1 MESQSSSTSSERA
14 KNAQTDSRP
23 PQQSSS
29 PAGNDLLTAF
39 NGIAL
44 QRITPDEQCLLRISG
59 LTLGPDQNR
68 EESLPSTLS
77 RQEAPSQDPSLSSPS
92 PAPESIPPT
101 VCSPLAP
108 SPSASAQTRQKVKLR
123 VQEVQTEVSWST
135 ALQMTGQWGRN
146 TNDFKLIIRLS
157 LSQSPESPL
166 APLDINVREE
176 KGARELTLQ
185 KDHWFI
191 VELSKILASDGMMC
205 FVWDSPV
212 QELEFRSNGKYEK
225 IEGRTDANVIPK
237 AFPFLL
243 TYRNAKQ
250 VLDGLFKCWSQY
262 VRARYGFELRE
273 GGLFDVARCS
283 YAIENASA

>member
-1 MESQSSSTSSERA
+1 
-14 KNAQTDSRP
+14 
-23 PQQSSS
+23 
-29 PAGNDLLTAF
+29 
-39 NGIAL
+39 
-44 QRITPDEQCLLRISG
+44 
-59 LTLGPDQNR
+59 
-68 EESLPSTLS
+68 
-77 RQEAPSQDPSLSSPS
+77 
-92 PAPESIPPT
+92 
-101 VCSPLAP
+101 
-108 SPSASAQTRQKVKLR
+108 
-123 VQEVQTEVSWST
+123 
-135 ALQMTGQWGRN
+135 MTGQWGRN
-146 TNDFKLIIRLS
+146 TNDFKLVLRLS